1 MADTGDG
8 ASRLPLGSNAG
19 SIDSRVGG
27 VLHFLPFSRASQRTK
42 RCCLPVSSQ
51 NAYLSIQPHGI
62 TYERFGYEVE
72 DVCMHGVLGAS
83 LVTRTAKHSLR
94 LWSAWL
100 CLLAGVWFAPPVH
113 SQAVST
119 SSQPQAEPSQPP
131 APSAPAAQRVL
142 ELSLEDA
149 IRLAL
154 QNNLDIERERYTPR
168 IQHTEVGKARAA
180 FDPSIG
186 AEGNVGETQF
196 LPTTEFLTDRDP
208 VTGIGAF
215 EPVQRYELTGELTP
229 FFRQKIVTG
238 ADYEIRFTN
247 TFENISPTS
256 SGNVSRT
263 IVNPRYESRLELTFT
278 QPLLKDFG
286 ISVNKTTIYQ
296 TELAES
302 IAEQQLLQT
311 ILDIVFAVQDGYW
324 NLVFRIQD
332 LTAKRES
339 LKLAQDFLEE
349 NKLRVELGTL
359 APIEVVQAETSVKT
373 REGDVIVAE
382 AAVEEA
388 ADQLKETLNVPASMG
403 TWDLRLRPTDSP
415 PFEPI
420 AALSVEDQVATAL
433 ANRPDFIQ
441 SQLDIASRELA
452 RDFARNQKLPRLDLT
467 GAFDVRGF
475 GGDTVEGLDSLGNS
489 KGHSWLVGLRFEY
502 PLGNRFARN
511 EFQRRDL
518 ELKQARVGQRRLKL
532 TIVREIRQAVRDIVT
547 ASKRVEVTRAA
558 TKLAQTQLEA
568 EQERFRL
575 GLSTS
580 FVVLDFQ
587 EDLTI
592 ARSNETQSLSDYNVA
607 LGRLDQLTGR
617 LRYGDITT
625 DVTAPR

>member
-1 MADTGDG
+1 
-8 ASRLPLGSNAG
+8 
-19 SIDSRVGG
+19 
-27 VLHFLPFSRASQRTK
+27 
-42 RCCLPVSSQ
+42 
-51 NAYLSIQPHGI
+51 
-62 TYERFGYEVE
+62 
-72 DVCMHGVLGAS
+72 MHGVLGAS
-83 LVTRTAKHSLR
+83 LVPRTAKHSLR

-100 CLLAGVWFAPPVH
+100 CLLAGVWFAPLVH
-113 SQAVST
+113 SQAAST
-119 SSQPQAEPSQPP
+119 SSQPQAESSQPP
-131 APSAPAAQRVL
+131 APSAPTAQRVL

-168 IQHTEVGKARAA
+168 IQHTEVGKARAE

-186 AEGNVGETQF
+186 AEGTVGETHL
-196 LPTTEFLTDRDP
+196 LPETEFNNGMGEFVPL
-208 VTGIGAF
+208 
-215 EPVQRYELTGELTP
+215 QRKIATGELTP
-229 FFRQKIVTG
+229 FFKQKIVTG
-238 ADYEIRFTN
+238 ADYEIRFSN
-247 TFENISPTS
+247 TYDDINPAQ
-256 SGNVSRT
+256 SGEVSRA
-263 IVNPRYESRLELTFT
+263 IVNPRFESRLALTFT

-286 ISVNKTTIYQ
+286 ISVNKTTIFQ

-311 ILDIVFAVQDGYW
+311 ILDTVFAVQQGYW

-359 APIEVVQAETSVKT
+359 APIDVVQAETSVKT

-388 ADQLKETLNVPASMG
+388 ADQLKETLNIPASMG

-415 PFEPI
+415 SFEPI
-420 AALSVEDQVATAL
+420 AALSVEDQVTTAL
-433 ANRPDFIQ
+433 TNRPDFIQ

-467 GAFDVRGF
+467 GTFDVRGF
-475 GGDTVEGLDSLGNS
+475 GGDTIEGLDSLSDS
-489 KGHSWLVGLRFEY
+489 KGYSWLVGLRFEY

-532 TIVREIRQAVRDIVT
+532 TIVRQIRQAVRDIVT

-558 TKLAQTQLEA
+558 TELAKTQLEA

-575 GLSTS
+575 GLSTA
-580 FVVLDFQ
+580 FVVLSFQ

-592 ARSNETQSLSDYNVA
+592 ARSNETRSLSDYNVA

-625 DVTAPR
+625 DVKAPR